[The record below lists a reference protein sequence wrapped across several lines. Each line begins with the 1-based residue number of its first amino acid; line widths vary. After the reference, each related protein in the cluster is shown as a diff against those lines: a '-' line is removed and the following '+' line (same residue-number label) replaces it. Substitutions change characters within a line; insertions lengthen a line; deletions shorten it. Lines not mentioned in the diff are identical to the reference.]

1 MSKKKPE
8 DLYAEIR
15 KHHLLEG
22 LVHGLK
28 YIITRRGVPMTPK
41 INYNSM
47 VVILKHVH
55 SIAPEVL
62 DEIEVLNIIT
72 SKRYSAK
79 EILMKEKVIK
89 K

>member
-1 MSKKKPE
+1 MSEKKPE

-28 YIITRRGVPMTPK
+28 YIIVRNGIPRTPK
-41 INYNSM
+41 INYHS
-47 VVILKHVH
+47 VVVTLKYVNDM
-55 SIAPEVL
+55 APEIL

-72 SKRYSAK
+72 SERHSAK

-89 K
+89 R

>member
-8 DLYAEIR
+8 DIYAEIR

-28 YIITRRGVPMTPK
+28 WIIVRDGIPRTPK
-41 INYNSM
+41 LEYNSM
-47 VVILKHVH
+47 VRTLKYVYDM
-55 SIAPEVL
+55 APEIL
-62 DEIEVLNIIT
+62 DEIEVLNTLT

>member
-8 DLYAEIR
+8 DIYAEIR

-28 YIITRRGVPMTPK
+28 YIIIRNGIPRTPK
-41 INYNSM
+41 INYNS
-47 VVILKHVH
+47 VVASLIQVNN
-55 SIAPEVL
+55 IAPEVL
-62 DEIEVLNIIT
+62 DEIEVLNTIT
-72 SKRYSAK
+72 SERYSAK